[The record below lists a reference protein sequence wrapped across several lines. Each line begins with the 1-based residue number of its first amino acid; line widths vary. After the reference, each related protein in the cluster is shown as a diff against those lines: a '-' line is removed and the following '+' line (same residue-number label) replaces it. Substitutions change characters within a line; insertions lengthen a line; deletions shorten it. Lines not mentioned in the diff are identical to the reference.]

1 MLKAQLVLGCD
12 GKFVRF
18 RRQATM
24 EGDRVTRRFTLRVSV
39 DRSPLPADV
48 GGVPVD
54 VPTPSRSRMLWEGEA
69 RICPPKHGSGR
80 ITGTG
85 RGTNQS
91 VKLIG
96 RCQGGKYSGRALRM
110 PVLEGKYEEA
120 I

>member
-1 MLKAQLVLGCD
+1 
-12 GKFVRF
+12 
-18 RRQATM
+18 M
-24 EGDRVTRRFTLRVSV
+24 EGDRATRHFTLRMSV
-39 DRSPLPADV
+39 DQSPPADV
-48 GGVPVD
+48 DGAVD
-54 VPTPSRSRMLWEGEA
+54 VPTPSRSRMLWDGEA
-69 RICPPKHGSGR
+69 RICPPKHGSGQ